1 MIDTAPNKIA
11 TLKKSWQESALAPL
25 VKRFGERKSVFTT
38 SDEHMVV
45 DTVYTP
51 EGDAGGYME
60 KLGFPGEFPFTRGV
74 QPNMYRGR
82 FWTMRQYAGFG
93 NAAEIQRALQI
104 PDRPGADRPLRGLRP
119 AHADRL

>member
-45 DTVYTP
+45 DTVYAP

-93 NAAEIQRALQI
+93 NARESNERYKFLIAQGQTGLSGAFDLPTQI
-104 PDRPGADRPLRGLRP
+104 G
-119 AHADRL
+119 